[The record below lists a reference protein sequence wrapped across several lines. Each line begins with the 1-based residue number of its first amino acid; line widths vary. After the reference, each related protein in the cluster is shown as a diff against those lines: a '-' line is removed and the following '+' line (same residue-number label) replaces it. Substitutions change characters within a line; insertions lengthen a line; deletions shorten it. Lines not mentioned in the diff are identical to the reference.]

1 MARWVFL
8 LRAVVVFCLLFA
20 VLVTDPLLFDWDFE
34 SRIFTLHPAEFELKT
49 STRMHWDLVASLK
62 TKNHGQGRD
71 QQRFPL
77 NPPQIYFPM
86 MCLSVYFGGSQ
97 GADVTA

>member
-62 TKNHGQGRD
+62 TKNHRQGRD
-71 QQRFPL
+71 QQRRLRFFPKY
-77 NPPQIYFPM
+77 I
-86 MCLSVYFGGSQ
+86 SQ
-97 GADVTA
+97 WGVCPGATWLFI